1 MINEKTARASTL
13 QAAEAESEKLF
24 REIDTAIRS
33 ERLYA
38 NPSLQRQDILDR
50 WNLRRQTLNDLMSA
64 YADGD
69 SFPSYINKI
78 RLDEAVE
85 MLRESPNLA
94 ISDVAEAVGF
104 TMANFRIQFKQRYG
118 MTPVEFREVQDG
130 GGNV

>member
-1 MINEKTARASTL
+1 
-13 QAAEAESEKLF
+13 
-24 REIDTAIRS
+24 
-33 ERLYA
+33 
-38 NPSLQRQDILDR
+38 
-50 WNLRRQTLNDLMSA
+50 MSA